1 MIYPRQSVSHLSHSK
16 TDVLCKLWWRSPV
29 MKILSLSRL
38 SEKVARM
45 NSTEFQNNQINVKL
59 SLVWNILS
67 VLVWKNTQLHHG
79 FEKSSSSLRT
89 ASLWDVNILSGES
102 ILILPHFLKCSLS
115 CCYHNQNNS
124 LALSNDLS
132 FGSITNSFGE
142 KIKLHPIIPSRAA
155 RHCFHCFES

>member
-29 MKILSLSRL
+29 MKILSFSRL
-38 SEKVARM
+38 SEKVTRM
-45 NSTEFQNNQINVKL
+45 NSTEFQNNQIMWNCLL
-59 SLVWNILS
+59 SEISWVFWCGRTPSCTRALRNL
-67 VLVWKNTQLHHG
+67 LHHYVQQVCEMLT
-79 FEKSSSSLRT
+79 FL
-89 ASLWDVNILSGES
+89 VGES

-142 KIKLHPIIPSRAA
+142 KIKLHPIISSRAA